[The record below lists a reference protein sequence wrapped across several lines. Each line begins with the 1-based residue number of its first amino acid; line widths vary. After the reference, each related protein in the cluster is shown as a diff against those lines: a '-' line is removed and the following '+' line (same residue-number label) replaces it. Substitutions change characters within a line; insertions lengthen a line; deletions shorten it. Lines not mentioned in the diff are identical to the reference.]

1 MMTAAVEEAA
11 RAAAEAIR
19 VGLGRDIGN
28 QNCCIRF
35 GNWIREY
42 HKIIRL

>member
-1 MMTAAVEEAA
+1 MMTAAVEEAV
-11 RAAAEAIR
+11 RVAAEAIR
-19 VGLGRDIGN
+19 MVLGDIGN
-28 QNCCIRF
+28 KICMRF